1 MGVFKEDTMYEY
13 KEEEDKVETRS
24 FRCPEC
30 GRRQKYLADET
41 PDGCY
46 DCGWKDE
53 DEDND

>member
-1 MGVFKEDTMYEY
+1 MYEY